1 MILKGA
7 LAKNIFW
14 QLTENVA
21 LGDNAQFIGVVLAK
35 THIALNPLAKVN
47 GRLLS
52 QTQVTLQDNIVN
64 PPTAE

>member
-1 MILKGA
+1 MLGDDA

-21 LGDNAQFIGVVLAK
+21 LGDNAYFIGVVLAK
-35 THIALNPLAKVN
+35 THIALNPLAEVN